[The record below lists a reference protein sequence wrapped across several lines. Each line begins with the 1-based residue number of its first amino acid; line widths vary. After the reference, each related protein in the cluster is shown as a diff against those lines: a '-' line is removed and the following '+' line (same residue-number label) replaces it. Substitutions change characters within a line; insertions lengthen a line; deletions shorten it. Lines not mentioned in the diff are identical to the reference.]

1 MNFFTPYQMEASLT
15 NYESL
20 LGGNASKTAG
30 LMNNAGLAMSI
41 AGALQAGIGAFYSA
55 QNVKD
60 QLEFQAEMNAIN
72 ARMAERTAQS
82 ILLAGQKEQ
91 GRISLK
97 AGKVKGAQR
106 ASQAAR
112 GIALGEGNAAEEI
125 ATTDLMKEMDMY
137 TINAN
142 AVRQA
147 WAARTQSVNAANESL
162 LQGVSA
168 QGISPYMAAG
178 TSLMNSGASVASSW
192 YQRRSMN
199 RLAAALGVK

>member
-178 TSLMNSGASVASSW
+178 TSLMNSGASVAASW
-192 YQRRSMN
+192 YQRRGMN
-199 RLAAALGVK
+199 RLAAALGVE